1 MSSKSSLIWGD
12 ITIYMENP
20 EIHVGKTNGSCHS
33 SLGASENMGYD
44 LGDAIFSILF
54 TLFS

>member
-1 MSSKSSLIWGD
+1 MSSKSSLIWGHF
-12 ITIYMENP
+12 TIYMGNP
-20 EIHVGKTNGSCHS
+20 EIHVGKTRGSGHS
-33 SLGASENMGYD
+33 IWGASENMGYD

>member
-33 SLGASENMGYD
+33 SLGASENMG
-44 LGDAIFSILF
+44 
-54 TLFS
+54 